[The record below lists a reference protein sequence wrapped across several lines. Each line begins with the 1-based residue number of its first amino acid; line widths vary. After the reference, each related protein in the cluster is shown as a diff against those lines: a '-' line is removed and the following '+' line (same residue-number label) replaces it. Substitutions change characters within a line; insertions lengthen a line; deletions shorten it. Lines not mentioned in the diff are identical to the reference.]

1 MTVQTVVDRT
11 RLPGVSGEVR
21 WGTGGQTMGLE
32 KGSSPVIVGK
42 IMGWLNRYPDKEA
55 AGLLGSGFQ
64 EGFVIPCSV
73 PPSGTFRRNL
83 KSARQHPGVV
93 RDKLAKEVG
102 LGRMAGPFVT
112 PPIPGLVVSP
122 LGVVPKKE
130 PGKFRLIHH
139 LSFPKGGSVNDGI
152 SPEAASVSY
161 TTFDFALGLVWAA
174 GPGALMAKTDIESA
188 FRLLLV
194 HPDSQYLLGCYFEG
208 GVFIDRCLPMG
219 CSVSCA
225 YFEAFCTFLEWVV
238 KKKSGLSAV
247 THYLDDFFCVGPADS
262 RVCDLLLSCMLSTF
276 DSFGVPV
283 ATEKT
288 EGPRTC
294 MSFLGIEIDSQAGV
308 CRLPLVKVRDLLQEL
323 QGALLVKKVT
333 LRQLQSVLGKLNF
346 ACKVLPMGRVFSR
359 RLSLPTA
366 GVKEA
371 HHFIRLTGGLK
382 EDLRMWVSFLSSFN
396 GLVYWLD
403 PVRENREVGLFTDA
417 AGSTGFGAYF
427 AGRWCAAPWPERVRS
442 SSDIRNLALLELFPV
457 VVALALW
464 GEDLQNKSVLFH
476 SDNMAVVSAIN
487 AQTASSPVVKLLRQ
501 LVLSCLQYNI
511 LFRAVHVPGVANGIA
526 DALSRFQM
534 DRFREL
540 APEACTE
547 GEECPD
553 WVWRLI

>member
-1 MTVQTVVDRT
+1 
-11 RLPGVSGEVR
+11 
-21 WGTGGQTMGLE
+21 
-32 KGSSPVIVGK
+32 
-42 IMGWLNRYPDKEA
+42 
-55 AGLLGSGFQ
+55 
-64 EGFVIPCSV
+64 
-73 PPSGTFRRNL
+73 
-83 KSARQHPGVV
+83 
-93 RDKLAKEVG
+93 
-102 LGRMAGPFVT
+102 
-112 PPIPGLVVSP
+112 
-122 LGVVPKKE
+122 
-130 PGKFRLIHH
+130 
-139 LSFPKGGSVNDGI
+139 
-152 SPEAASVSY
+152 
-161 TTFDFALGLVWAA
+161 
-174 GPGALMAKTDIESA
+174 MAKTDIESA
-188 FRLLLV
+188 FRLLPV

-208 GVFIDRCLPMG
+208 GFFIDRCLPMG

-225 YFEAFCTFLEWVV
+225 YFEAFSTFLEWVV
-238 KKKSGLSAV
+238 KEKSGLSAV

-283 ATEKT
+283 VTEKT
-288 EGPRTC
+288 EGTRTC

-323 QGALLVKKVT
+323 PGALLVKKVT

-346 ACKVLPMGRVFSR
+346 ACKVLPMGSFSR
-359 RLSLPTA
+359 RLSLATA

-464 GEDLQNKSVLFH
+464 GEDLQNKSVHFH

-487 AQTASSPVVKLLRQ
+487 AQTASSPPVVKLLRQ

>member
-1 MTVQTVVDRT
+1 
-11 RLPGVSGEVR
+11 
-21 WGTGGQTMGLE
+21 
-32 KGSSPVIVGK
+32 
-42 IMGWLNRYPDKEA
+42 
-55 AGLLGSGFQ
+55 
-64 EGFVIPCSV
+64 
-73 PPSGTFRRNL
+73 
-83 KSARQHPGVV
+83 
-93 RDKLAKEVG
+93 
-102 LGRMAGPFVT
+102 
-112 PPIPGLVVSP
+112 
-122 LGVVPKKE
+122 
-130 PGKFRLIHH
+130 
-139 LSFPKGGSVNDGI
+139 
-152 SPEAASVSY
+152 
-161 TTFDFALGLVWAA
+161 
-174 GPGALMAKTDIESA
+174 MAKTDIESA
-188 FRLLLV
+188 FRLLPV

-208 GVFIDRCLPMG
+208 GFFIDRCLPMG

-225 YFEAFCTFLEWVV
+225 YFEAFSTFLEWVV
-238 KKKSGLSAV
+238 KEKSGLSAV

-359 RLSLPTA
+359 RLSLATA
-366 GVKEA
+366 GVKED

-487 AQTASSPVVKLLRQ
+487 AQTASSPPVVKLLRQ

>member
-1 MTVQTVVDRT
+1 MT
-11 RLPGVSGEVR
+11 
-21 WGTGGQTMGLE
+21 
-32 KGSSPVIVGK
+32 
-42 IMGWLNRYPDKEA
+42 
-55 AGLLGSGFQ
+55 
-64 EGFVIPCSV
+64 
-73 PPSGTFRRNL
+73 
-83 KSARQHPGVV
+83 
-93 RDKLAKEVG
+93 
-102 LGRMAGPFVT
+102 
-112 PPIPGLVVSP
+112 
-122 LGVVPKKE
+122 
-130 PGKFRLIHH
+130 
-139 LSFPKGGSVNDGI
+139 
-152 SPEAASVSY
+152 
-161 TTFDFALGLVWAA
+161 
-174 GPGALMAKTDIESA
+174 KTDIESV
-188 FRLLLV
+188 FRLLPV

-208 GVFIDRCLPMG
+208 GFFINRCLPMG

-225 YFEAFCTFLEWVV
+225 YFEAFSTFLEWVV
-238 KKKSGLSAV
+238 KEKSGLSAV
-247 THYLDDFFCVGPADS
+247 AYYLDDFFCVGPADS

-359 RLSLPTA
+359 RLSLATA

-487 AQTASSPVVKLLRQ
+487 VQTASSPPVVKLLRQ

-511 LFRAVHVPGVANGIA
+511 LFRAVHVPGVANGIT

-553 WVWRLI
+553 WGWRLI

>member
-1 MTVQTVVDRT
+1 
-11 RLPGVSGEVR
+11 
-21 WGTGGQTMGLE
+21 
-32 KGSSPVIVGK
+32 
-42 IMGWLNRYPDKEA
+42 
-55 AGLLGSGFQ
+55 
-64 EGFVIPCSV
+64 
-73 PPSGTFRRNL
+73 
-83 KSARQHPGVV
+83 
-93 RDKLAKEVG
+93 
-102 LGRMAGPFVT
+102 
-112 PPIPGLVVSP
+112 
-122 LGVVPKKE
+122 
-130 PGKFRLIHH
+130 
-139 LSFPKGGSVNDGI
+139 
-152 SPEAASVSY
+152 
-161 TTFDFALGLVWAA
+161 
-174 GPGALMAKTDIESA
+174 MAKTDIESA
-188 FRLLLV
+188 FRLLPV

-208 GVFIDRCLPMG
+208 GGFIDRCLPMG

-225 YFEAFCTFLEWVV
+225 YFEAFSTFLEWVV
-238 KKKSGLSAV
+238 KEKSGLSAV

-359 RLSLPTA
+359 RLSLATA

-442 SSDIRNLALLELFPV
+442 SSHIRNLALLELFPV

-487 AQTASSPVVKLLRQ
+487 AQTASSPPVVKLLRQ

-547 GEECPD
+547 GEECQD

>member
-1 MTVQTVVDRT
+1 
-11 RLPGVSGEVR
+11 
-21 WGTGGQTMGLE
+21 
-32 KGSSPVIVGK
+32 
-42 IMGWLNRYPDKEA
+42 
-55 AGLLGSGFQ
+55 
-64 EGFVIPCSV
+64 
-73 PPSGTFRRNL
+73 
-83 KSARQHPGVV
+83 
-93 RDKLAKEVG
+93 
-102 LGRMAGPFVT
+102 
-112 PPIPGLVVSP
+112 
-122 LGVVPKKE
+122 
-130 PGKFRLIHH
+130 
-139 LSFPKGGSVNDGI
+139 
-152 SPEAASVSY
+152 
-161 TTFDFALGLVWAA
+161 
-174 GPGALMAKTDIESA
+174 MAKTDIESA
-188 FRLLLV
+188 FRLLPV

-208 GVFIDRCLPMG
+208 GFFIDRCLPMG

-225 YFEAFCTFLEWVV
+225 YFEAFSTFLEWVV
-238 KKKSGLSAV
+238 KEKSGLSAV

-283 ATEKT
+283 ASEKT

-346 ACKVLPMGRVFSR
+346 ACKVLPIGRVFSR
-359 RLSLPTA
+359 LSLATA
-366 GVKEA
+366 GIKEA

-442 SSDIRNLALLELFPV
+442 SSDIRDLALLELFLV

-487 AQTASSPVVKLLRQ
+487 AQTASSPPVVKLLRQ

-526 DALSRFQM
+526 SALSRFQM

-540 APEACTE
+540 APEACAE

>member
-1 MTVQTVVDRT
+1 MGHSYICYEGPLGAHLKAEVKEKIWKREYIDIFTLLPLERFNVDRWKEGGEGRKEEEEDRR
-11 RLPGVSGEVR
+11 RLRMILRTFGN
-21 WGTGGQTMGLE
+21 WLQAFA
-32 KGSSPVIVGK
+32 
-42 IMGWLNRYPDKEA
+42 IMG
-55 AGLLGSGFQ
+55 S
-64 EGFVIPCSV
+64 VIGEKSPGECS
-73 PPSGTFRRNL
+73 
-83 KSARQHPGVV
+83 
-93 RDKLAKEVG
+93 
-102 LGRMAGPFVT
+102 
-112 PPIPGLVVSP
+112 
-122 LGVVPKKE
+122 
-130 PGKFRLIHH
+130 
-139 LSFPKGGSVNDGI
+139 
-152 SPEAASVSY
+152 
-161 TTFDFALGLVWAA
+161 AL
-174 GPGALMAKTDIESA
+174 
-188 FRLLLV
+188 
-194 HPDSQYLLGCYFEG
+194 
-208 GVFIDRCLPMG
+208 
-219 CSVSCA
+219 
-225 YFEAFCTFLEWVV
+225 FC
-238 KKKSGLSAV
+238 
-247 THYLDDFFCVGPADS
+247 YLDAVWEAH
-262 RVCDLLLSCMLSTF
+262 RVYGGTAWLKYDEQFRQRMSVRPELGTF

-346 ACKVLPMGRVFSR
+346 VCKVLPMGRVFSR
-359 RLSLPTA
+359 RLSLATA

-427 AGRWCAAPWPERVRS
+427 AGRWCATPWPERVRS

-476 SDNMAVVSAIN
+476 SVNMAVVSAIN
-487 AQTASSPVVKLLRQ
+487 AQTASSPPVVKLLRQ

>member
-1 MTVQTVVDRT
+1 
-11 RLPGVSGEVR
+11 
-21 WGTGGQTMGLE
+21 
-32 KGSSPVIVGK
+32 
-42 IMGWLNRYPDKEA
+42 
-55 AGLLGSGFQ
+55 
-64 EGFVIPCSV
+64 
-73 PPSGTFRRNL
+73 
-83 KSARQHPGVV
+83 
-93 RDKLAKEVG
+93 
-102 LGRMAGPFVT
+102 
-112 PPIPGLVVSP
+112 
-122 LGVVPKKE
+122 
-130 PGKFRLIHH
+130 
-139 LSFPKGGSVNDGI
+139 
-152 SPEAASVSY
+152 
-161 TTFDFALGLVWAA
+161 
-174 GPGALMAKTDIESA
+174 MAKTDIESA
-188 FRLLLV
+188 FRLLPV

-225 YFEAFCTFLEWVV
+225 YFEAFSTFLEWVV
-238 KKKSGLSAV
+238 KEKSGLSAV

-359 RLSLPTA
+359 RLSLATA

-487 AQTASSPVVKLLRQ
+487 AQTASSPPVVKLLRQ

>member
-1 MTVQTVVDRT
+1 MGHSYICYEGPLGAHLKAEVKEKIWKREYIDIFTLLPLERFNVDRWKE
-11 RLPGVSGEVR
+11 GGEGR
-21 WGTGGQTMGLE
+21 KEEEEDRRRTFGNWLQAFA
-32 KGSSPVIVGK
+32 
-42 IMGWLNRYPDKEA
+42 IMG
-55 AGLLGSGFQ
+55 S
-64 EGFVIPCSV
+64 VIGEKSPGECS
-73 PPSGTFRRNL
+73 
-83 KSARQHPGVV
+83 
-93 RDKLAKEVG
+93 
-102 LGRMAGPFVT
+102 
-112 PPIPGLVVSP
+112 
-122 LGVVPKKE
+122 
-130 PGKFRLIHH
+130 
-139 LSFPKGGSVNDGI
+139 
-152 SPEAASVSY
+152 
-161 TTFDFALGLVWAA
+161 AL
-174 GPGALMAKTDIESA
+174 
-188 FRLLLV
+188 
-194 HPDSQYLLGCYFEG
+194 
-208 GVFIDRCLPMG
+208 
-219 CSVSCA
+219 
-225 YFEAFCTFLEWVV
+225 FC
-238 KKKSGLSAV
+238 
-247 THYLDDFFCVGPADS
+247 YLDAVWEAH
-262 RVCDLLLSCMLSTF
+262 RVYGGTAWLKYDEQFRQRMSVRPELGTF

-359 RLSLPTA
+359 RLSLATA

-396 GLVYWLD
+396 GRVYWLD

-457 VVALALW
+457 VVALAFW

-487 AQTASSPVVKLLRQ
+487 AQTASSPPVVKLLRQ

-526 DALSRFQM
+526 DALSRF
-534 DRFREL
+534 REL
-540 APEACTE
+540 APEACME

>member
-1 MTVQTVVDRT
+1 MGHSYICYEGPLGAHLKAEVKEKIWKREYIDIFPLERFNVDR
-11 RLPGVSGEVR
+11 
-21 WGTGGQTMGLE
+21 W
-32 KGSSPVIVGK
+32 K
-42 IMGWLNRYPDKEA
+42 
-55 AGLLGSGFQ
+55 
-64 EGFVIPCSV
+64 
-73 PPSGTFRRNL
+73 
-83 KSARQHPGVV
+83 
-93 RDKLAKEVG
+93 
-102 LGRMAGPFVT
+102 
-112 PPIPGLVVSP
+112 
-122 LGVVPKKE
+122 
-130 PGKFRLIHH
+130 
-139 LSFPKGGSVNDGI
+139 
-152 SPEAASVSY
+152 
-161 TTFDFALGLVWAA
+161 
-174 GPGALMAKTDIESA
+174 
-188 FRLLLV
+188 
-194 HPDSQYLLGCYFEG
+194 EG
-208 GVFIDRCLPMG
+208 GEGRKEEEEDR
-219 CSVSCA
+219 
-225 YFEAFCTFLEWVV
+225 
-238 KKKSGLSAV
+238 
-247 THYLDDFFCVGPADS
+247 PADS

-359 RLSLPTA
+359 RLSLATA

-427 AGRWCAAPWPERVRS
+427 AGRWCAAPWPGRS

-487 AQTASSPVVKLLRQ
+487 AQTASSPPVVKLLRQ

>member
-1 MTVQTVVDRT
+1 
-11 RLPGVSGEVR
+11 
-21 WGTGGQTMGLE
+21 
-32 KGSSPVIVGK
+32 
-42 IMGWLNRYPDKEA
+42 
-55 AGLLGSGFQ
+55 
-64 EGFVIPCSV
+64 
-73 PPSGTFRRNL
+73 
-83 KSARQHPGVV
+83 
-93 RDKLAKEVG
+93 
-102 LGRMAGPFVT
+102 
-112 PPIPGLVVSP
+112 
-122 LGVVPKKE
+122 
-130 PGKFRLIHH
+130 
-139 LSFPKGGSVNDGI
+139 
-152 SPEAASVSY
+152 
-161 TTFDFALGLVWAA
+161 
-174 GPGALMAKTDIESA
+174 MAKTDIESA
-188 FRLLLV
+188 FRLLPV

-208 GVFIDRCLPMG
+208 GFFIDRCLPMG

-225 YFEAFCTFLEWVV
+225 YFEAFRTFLEWVV
-238 KKKSGLSAV
+238 KEKSGLSAV

-359 RLSLPTA
+359 RLSLATA

-487 AQTASSPVVKLLRQ
+487 AQTASSPPVVKLLRQ